1 MNARDA
7 LNKTFETFP
16 LKAKDIAVSAGVLET
31 QLSRFRKGKTDLRA
45 ETLFA
50 IINALPPIPRAFWF
64 ALVQATDERKC
75 RKEED

>member
-7 LNKTFETFP
+7 LNKVFEVFP
-16 LKAKDIAVSAGVLET
+16 LKAKDIALSAGVLET

-50 IINALPPIPRAFWF
+50 IVNALPPAPRAFWF
-64 ALVQATDERKC
+64 ALVMQ
-75 RKEED
+75 KED